1 MTYKKENLFPISSES
16 GHSDPLTVRRLTDS
30 WRACQDEINRTQRE
44 QDDLFVRDGD
54 NIDAMYDL
62 ESRRGALKKRADE
75 LILQLINL
83 QCRNTAEV
91 VHKLSL
97 WSDVNCPPNTPVN
110 NKTAMDYVVVS
121 ALRDLE
127 KLAS

>member
-1 MTYKKENLFPISSES
+1 MTYKKENLLPLSSKP
-16 GHSDPLTVRRLTDS
+16 GHAKPLTVLQITDA
-30 WRACQDEINRTQRE
+30 WRACQSEINRTQRE

-54 NIDAMYDL
+54 NIDALYDL
-62 ESRRGALKKRADE
+62 ESRRGALKKRAEE
-75 LILQLINL
+75 LILQLINI
-83 QCRNTAEV
+83 QCQTAADV

-97 WSDVNCPPNTPVN
+97 WSDVTCPANTPVN
-110 NKTAMDYVVVS
+110 SKTAMDHVVVS